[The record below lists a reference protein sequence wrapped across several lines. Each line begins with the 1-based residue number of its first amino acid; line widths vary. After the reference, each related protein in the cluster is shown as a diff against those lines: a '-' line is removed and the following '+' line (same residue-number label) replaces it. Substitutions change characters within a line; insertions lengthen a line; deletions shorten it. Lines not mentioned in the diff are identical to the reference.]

1 MAMKNASSWWSSV
14 LFTAGLLSLFLG
26 QRPFAH
32 IDSVRL
38 VTIGAGALLV
48 LGITALR
55 AWIFL
60 STTGDRRKVASAVL
74 LCNAG
79 VLLSLALYVATTD
92 WGRGVLGLGNLQAEA
107 LTRYTVPMTV
117 LWATLLLV
125 SLVPML
131 MIDISLGS
139 AMQLPTRR
147 SSGIDDDAVEA
158 FRVREMGASG
168 LTIALAAA
176 FLMVTCNIAE
186 QRNVRR
192 DVSYFKTSS
201 PGEATHSIARSTGK
215 PIRVLLFFPE
225 VNTVKNEVRG
235 YFEVLKAAGANVEI
249 EEHDRMISADLARE
263 YRVRDEGTVVVVHD
277 GKSDSF
283 RLTVDPARSRSLA
296 ARTELRELDGKVNE
310 SLLKVM
316 RARRK
321 AYLTVGHGEINDAD
335 ATWGLG
341 NGAQATLVKATLR
354 GLNYE
359 VEDLG
364 LMQGLGSEVPSD
376 ASMVLML
383 APREPLS
390 EEVQAS
396 LDRYLARG
404 GKMLIALD
412 PLGTADLGV
421 LEQRLGVRFSA
432 TPVTDDES
440 FIPRTRTIA
449 DRRIILSNRFS
460 SHASMTSLG
469 SGGPRQ
475 GILFI
480 NAGSIERADLAEGMP
495 APTRTYVIR
504 SMNEAF
510 ADENDNFQFDEGLEQ
525 RRQYNLTAAIELD
538 LETPEKGKVEAE
550 AAEHAEGEH
559 AEGEHAEA
567 EAPAEDTK
575 AEAPADDAKAMRVM
589 LFADADIFIDQHHG
603 QFRVLNVM
611 LQDAIKWLGGEEH
624 ISGEIVSEQDVL
636 IEHTRS
642 EDVLLFYGTIVGAPL
657 LVLGFGLGL
666 AWWRRQ
672 RTQRRAS

>member
-1 MAMKNASSWWSSV
+1 MAMRAASSWWSSV
-14 LFTAGLLSLFLG
+14 LFTTGLLFLFLG

-32 IDSVRL
+32 IDAVR
-38 VTIGAGALLV
+38 VAAIGAGALLV
-48 LGITALR
+48 LGTTGLR
-55 AWIFL
+55 AWIYL
-60 STTGDRRKVASAVL
+60 STTGDRRKIAGSLL

-79 VLLSLALYVATTD
+79 VLLSLVLYVTTTD
-92 WGRGVLGLGNLQAEA
+92 WGRGALGLGGLEGEA

-125 SLVPML
+125 SLLPML

-139 AMQLPTRR
+139 AVRLPTKQ
-147 SSGIDDDAVEA
+147 STAIDDDAVEA

-176 FLMVTCNIAE
+176 FLMVTCNIAQ
-186 QRNVRR
+186 QRNIRH

-201 PGEATHSIARSTGK
+201 PGEATINIAQSTGK

-225 VNTVKNEVRG
+225 VNLVKNEVRG
-235 YFEVLKAAGANVEI
+235 YFEVLKSTGANIEI
-249 EEHDRMISADLARE
+249 EEHDRMVSAELARE
-263 YRVRDEGTVVVVHD
+263 YRVREEGTVVLVHD
-277 GKSDSF
+277 GKSRSF
-283 RLTVDPARSRSLA
+283 QLTVDPLRARSRA
-296 ARTELRELDGKVNE
+296 ARSELRELDGKVNE
-310 SLLKVM
+310 MLLKVI

-321 AYLTVGHGEINDAD
+321 AYLTVGHGEINDPSSS
-335 ATWGLG
+335 WGMG
-341 NGAQATLVKATLR
+341 TGAQATLVKATLR

-364 LMQGLGSEVPSD
+364 LMEGLGSEVPSD
-376 ASMVLML
+376 ANIVMML
-383 APREPLS
+383 APREPVS
-390 EEVQAS
+390 EEVLAS

-404 GKMLIALD
+404 GKMLITLD
-412 PLGTADLGV
+412 PLGAADLGV

-432 TPVTDDES
+432 IPITDDES

-460 SHASMTSLG
+460 SHASTTSLG
-469 SGGPRQ
+469 GGGPRQ

-480 NAGSIERADLAEGMP
+480 NAGSIERGEVAEGMP
-495 APTRTYVIR
+495 VPTRTYVIR

-510 ADENDNFQFDEGLEQ
+510 ADKNDNFQFDEDTEQ
-525 RRQYNLTAAIELD
+525 RRQYNLAAAIELD
-538 LETPEKGKVEAE
+538 PGKKEGKVEAAEGE
-550 AAEHAEGEH
+550 AAE
-559 AEGEHAEA
+559 
-567 EAPAEDTK
+567 D
-575 AEAPADDAKAMRVM
+575 DDADVMRVM
-589 LFADADIFIDQHHG
+589 LFTDADIFVDQHHAKF
-603 QFRVLNVM
+603 QVLNVM

-624 ISGEIVSEQDVL
+624 ISGEIVSEKDVL

-642 EDVLLFYGTIVGAPL
+642 GDVLLFYGTIVGAPL